1 MDDVSPHD
9 GSLWSNPNITPTL
22 YNRFVDRGLH
32 FQNSVGET
40 PLCCPGRAGLLTGL
54 HTHNHGVTYNNG
66 HLFHPAMHIGKA
78 LKDAGYASMFIGKY
92 FNRNSG
98 FTAAEWQ
105 RHGEGWTY
113 LDVIKASNGDY
124 FDYTVHTKTGNIHY
138 DKHSTEMVAERAK
151 LRFKATPANKPIFA
165 VLSVYNLHAPNRPMP
180 RFRDDPR
187 CNGFPRYKPPSY
199 NEQDVSDKP
208 AFVQDLP
215 RFTGSL
221 ANGWPMAGYCREM
234 LGIDWM
240 AKQVID
246 ELQSEGRLDNT
257 LLVFTADNG
266 SHWGIH
272 RLGQKKLTPWSAPVP
287 LYMSWPAKW
296 GSQQY
301 EVTDAVSNIDMAPTF
316 CALAGSCS
324 LGPYPTGQ
332 SEPDG
337 RSLVPILDDPTGPG
351 LARVGVLESA
361 LLELRNW
368 HAIRTSPDADIGFW
382 HYVEWKN
389 GFVELYNQVTDP
401 FELENQASNPSLAG
415 VRSDLSDKLAALFAE
430 GR

>member
-1 MDDVSPHD
+1 
-9 GSLWSNPNITPTL
+9 
-22 YNRFVDRGLH
+22 
-32 FQNSVGET
+32 
-40 PLCCPGRAGLLTGL
+40 
-54 HTHNHGVTYNNG
+54 
-66 HLFHPAMHIGKA
+66 
-78 LKDAGYASMFIGKY
+78 
-92 FNRNSG
+92 
-98 FTAAEWQ
+98 
-105 RHGEGWTY
+105 
-113 LDVIKASNGDY
+113 
-124 FDYTVHTKTGNIHY
+124 
-138 DKHSTEMVAERAK
+138 
-151 LRFKATPANKPIFA
+151 
-165 VLSVYNLHAPNRPMP
+165 
-180 RFRDDPR
+180 
-187 CNGFPRYKPPSY
+187 
-199 NEQDVSDKP
+199 
-208 AFVQDLP
+208 
-215 RFTGSL
+215 
-221 ANGWPMAGYCREM
+221 MAGYCREM